1 MLSDPGSE
9 AQGNPR
15 NMRAVRMPRLLKP
28 ARKDGGSLPEART
41 RVSPETLES
50 QKKPSAIV
58 HEALPQDE
66 KSGPP
71 ACEAKYFVLLSHLE
85 CSRIKLSLPLAT
97 HWHRCAFFL
106 TA

>member
-71 ACEAKYFVLLSHLE
+71 ACEAKYFFYYPTLSAHESSFL
-85 CSRIKLSLPLAT
+85 CRLRLTGTDALSS
-97 HWHRCAFFL
+97 
-106 TA
+106 